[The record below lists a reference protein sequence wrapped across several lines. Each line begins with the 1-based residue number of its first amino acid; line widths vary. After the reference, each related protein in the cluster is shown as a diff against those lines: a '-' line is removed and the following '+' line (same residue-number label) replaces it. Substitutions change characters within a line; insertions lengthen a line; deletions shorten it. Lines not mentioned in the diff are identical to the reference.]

1 MCRNL
6 CLCQEKWGGCIMKGL
21 PFFVFFFC
29 LSQHLLCTAMLE
41 IHAVHQE
48 AGLKRSQLQDESPKE
63 PHWRH
68 PIASKA

>member
-1 MCRNL
+1 
-6 CLCQEKWGGCIMKGL
+6 MKEL
-21 PFFVFFFC
+21 PFFIFFFFC